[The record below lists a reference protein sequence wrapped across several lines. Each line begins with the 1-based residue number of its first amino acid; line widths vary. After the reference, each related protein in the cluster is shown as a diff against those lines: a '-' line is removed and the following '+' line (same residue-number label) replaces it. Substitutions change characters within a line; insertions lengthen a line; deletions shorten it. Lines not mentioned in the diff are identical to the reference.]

1 MEIIIMNICIIITVL
16 IIQEQKRIGTNSFK
30 NITVMSVL
38 INLLILCIN
47 NSMLINLNP
56 ILSISIKRVQH
67 RYLNIYSS
75 DINLHF

>member
-1 MEIIIMNICIIITVL
+1 MNICIIITVL

-47 NSMLINLNP
+47 HSMLINLNP

>member
-1 MEIIIMNICIIITVL
+1 MESIIMNICIIITVL